1 MPSQQYSTIGR
12 PFWGFLLSTFLALP
26 ALARSEPFDWSVGAY
41 AGQYY
46 DSEPAGFTQGKANYL
61 DQYLVAVTGSKTVWR
76 SQTLPLSLEID
87 AMLGQ
92 QSGLASLTE
101 VAIIPVLRWSSF
113 PWNSILQTDLRL
125 GPIGVSYTS
134 DVSPLERGPTGEGSQ
149 WLGHL
154 LIELAFSSPGKQSD
168 EVFMRLHHRCAI
180 YDTLNN
186 YGANGEDFLVFGY
199 RYRF

>member
-1 MPSQQYSTIGR
+1 MPGQQNSMFGR
-12 PFWGFLLSTFLALP
+12 PMWVFLLSAFLLIP
-26 ALARSEPFDWSVGAY
+26 ALAKGEQFNWSVGAY

-46 DSEPAGFTQGKANYL
+46 DSEPAGFTQGNGNFL

-76 SQTLPLSLEID
+76 SDALPLSLEID

-101 VAIIPVLRWSSF
+101 VAIVPVLRWSSF

-125 GPIGVSYTS
+125 GPLGVSYTS
-134 DVSPLERGPTGEGSQ
+134 NVSPLERGPTGQGSQ

-154 LIELAFSSPGKQSD
+154 LIELAFSSPRKQSD
-168 EVFMRLHHRCAI
+168 EVFMRLHHRCAV